1 MAFLGRIQNLLI
13 LRASDHGFILDGGGL
28 GEILLP
34 NSETP
39 PEVEQGDEVRVFISR
54 DSEDR
59 IVATS
64 RLPLCEAGDYAGLKV
79 IEVHPRLGA
88 FLDWGLAKD
97 LLLPFAEQSKP
108 VRPGERV
115 VVRVVVDPKSNRL
128 IATSKLGRYLDKTPP
143 RYESGQAVSLMIL
156 ERTPLGWSAMV
167 ERRHRGLLYAKDV
180 HRPLEPGLELE
191 GFVREVKEDF
201 KIDLS
206 LEAVGFGRVTDLS
219 GRILEQL
226 RQHGGRIDLG
236 DESSPEAIRERFGA
250 SKKAFKQA
258 VGALYRKRLVQPA
271 PHSLVLLPPPRQGR
285 QPLSRP

>member
-1 MAFLGRIQNLLI
+1 MALLGRIQNLVI
-13 LRASDHGFILDGGGL
+13 LRASDHGLVLDGGDL

-39 PEVEQGDEVRVFISR
+39 PEVEPGDEVRVFVSR

-59 IVATS
+59 LVATS

-79 IEVHPRLGA
+79 VEVHPRLGA

-108 VRPGERV
+108 VRAGERV

-128 IATSKLGRYLDKTPP
+128 VATSKLGRYLDKTAP
-143 RYESGQAVSLMIL
+143 RYRTGQAVPLMIL
-156 ERTPLGWSAMV
+156 ERTPLGWSAMID
-167 ERRHRGLLYAKDV
+167 RRHRGLLHASDV
-180 HRPLEPGLELE
+180 HRPLEPGDELS
-191 GFVREVKEDF
+191 GFVRGMKEDF

-219 GRILEQL
+219 ERILEEL
-226 RQHGGRIDLG
+226 RRNSGRLDLG
-236 DESSPEAIRERFGA
+236 DESSPEAIRERFGV

-258 VGALYRKRLVQPA
+258 VGALYRRSLVQPA
-271 PHSLVLLPPPRQGR
+271 PHSLLLLPPTRQGR
-285 QPLSRP
+285 RPLPRP